1 MIGAI
6 AGDMIGSVHESA
18 HIKRTHFQ
26 LFQKN
31 SRFTDDTVMTIA
43 VADALLHREDYGT
56 CFKKWGHKY
65 PDRGYGGLFRRWLQS
80 DSMAPYNSFGNGSA
94 MRVSSVGFAFNK
106 LNEVLQEAKR
116 TAEVTHNHPEG
127 IKGAQAIA
135 TAIFLARQQY
145 DKAKIKK
152 AIEKAFKYDLNRK
165 IAQIRKRYTFD
176 VTCQGSVPEAIIAF
190 LESTDLESAI
200 RLGISLGGD
209 ADTIGCMAGGIAQAY
224 YEEIPKEI
232 HQKVVQLLTPELL
245 EIVRE
250 FNKKFKVNY
259 VVV

>member
-18 HIKRTHFQ
+18 HIKRTHFP

-43 VADALLHREDYGT
+43 VAEAILHRQDYGT
-56 CFKKWGHKY
+56 CLKKWGSKY

-80 DSMAPYNSFGNGSA
+80 EDMVPYNSFGNGSA
-94 MRVSSVGFAFNK
+94 MRVSPVGFAFNK
-106 LNEVLQEAKR
+106 LNDVLEEAKR
-116 TAEVTHNHPEG
+116 TAEVSHNHPEG

-135 TAIFLARQQY
+135 TAIFLARKQH
-145 DKAKIKK
+145 DKQKIKN
-152 AIEKAFKYDLNRK
+152 AIEKEFKYDLSRK

-176 VTCQGSVPEAIIAF
+176 VICQGSVPEAIIAF

-232 HQKVVQLLTPELL
+232 NDKVEHLLTPELL

-250 FNKKFKVNY
+250 FNKTFRVNY
-259 VVV
+259 AIV